1 MKTNLKRLFKYF
13 HKNTILLIVALIIN
27 LISVLLTLFI
37 PVVNGLIID
46 LFISSDINNK
56 LFYKYYIFLAII
68 IILSALFTYISSYMM
83 NILTN
88 KLLVNLR
95 KDAFYKLERMNIS
108 DLESYGV
115 GDILLRFTSD
125 IEEVSSGLI
134 TMLNTLVSGLL
145 TIIVTLVYM
154 FILNYIVALIVLLL
168 TPLSLLSASIIAKKS
183 FKTLK
188 ERSKIRADISSHVTE
203 IFDFNKEVISYNY
216 QDEAIKKYEDLN
228 EKLAVVG
235 FKAQFLGALV
245 NPVTRFVNSIVYA
258 VVALFGSILV
268 IKTRMSVG
276 SLTVFLSYAQSY
288 TKPFNDISNV
298 FSEMQTSFASL
309 NRIFELIDYEITE
322 ENESNIID
330 FRNDIEFKNVCFS
343 YDESKKVIDDLN
355 LTIKGKTKVSIVGKT
370 GSGKTTLINLLLRFY
385 DIDSG
390 EIIIDNKNINSCTKE
405 YLRENIGV
413 ILQEPFIFKGTIL
426 ENIKYGKLEATREE
440 VIKASKASYADS
452 FINNLKDGYD
462 TYINDENLLSNG
474 EKQLICI
481 ARLML
486 KNSNLLIL
494 DEATSN
500 IDLRTESLINK
511 GFNNLFSNKT
521 TIIIAHRLATI
532 LNSDLILVFKD
543 GKIVESGTHLELLEK
558 NGYYKEIF
566 DTQFEK

>member
-46 LFISSDINNK
+46 LFISSDIDNI

-68 IILSALFTYISSYMM
+68 IVLSALFTYISSYMM

-95 KDAFYKLERMNIS
+95 KDAFYKLERMNIY

-216 QDEAIKKYEDLN
+216 QDEAIQKYEDLN
-228 EKLAVVG
+228 EKLAIVG

-276 SLTVFLSYAQSY
+276 SLTIFLSYAQSY

-322 ENESNIID
+322 ENGSNIID
-330 FRNDIEFKNVCFS
+330 FRNDIEFKHVCFS
-343 YDESKKVIDDLN
+343 YDENKKVIDDLN
-355 LTIKGKTKVSIVGKT
+355 LTINGKTKVSIVGKT

-405 YLRENIGV
+405 YLRENIGL

-426 ENIKYGKLEATREE
+426 ENIKYGKLDATREE

-462 TYINDENLLSNG
+462 TYINDENVLSNG

-543 GKIVESGTHLELLEK
+543 GKIVESGTHQELLEK

>member
-235 FKAQFLGALV
+235 FKTQFLGALV

>member
-1 MKTNLKRLFKYF
+1 MRINIKRLFKYLS
-13 HKNTILLIVALIIN
+13 KNSILLVVALIIN
-27 LISVLLTLFI
+27 LVSVLLTLFI
-37 PVVNGLIID
+37 PIVNGLIVD
-46 LFISSDINNK
+46 LFKDSNVLES
-56 LFYKYYIFLAII
+56 LFIKYFIFLVII
-68 IILSALFTYISSYMM
+68 IIFSALFTYISSFLM

-95 KDAFYKLERMNIS
+95 KDAFYKLERMNVS
-108 DLESYGV
+108 ELEKYGT

-134 TMLNTLVSGLL
+134 TMLNTLISGLL

-154 FILNYIVALIVLLL
+154 FVLNYIIALIVLLL
-168 TPLSLLSASIIAKKS
+168 TPLSLFSASIIAKKS

-188 ERSKIRADISSHVTE
+188 ERAKIRADISSHVTE
-203 IFDFNKEVISYNY
+203 MFDLNKEVISYNY
-216 QDEAIKKYEDLN
+216 QDEAVLKYEELN
-228 EKLAVVG
+228 NKLAKVG

-245 NPVTRFVNSIVYA
+245 NPVTRFVNSIVYG

-268 IKTRMSVG
+268 IKATMSVG
-276 SLTVFLSYAQSY
+276 SLTIFLSYAQSY

-309 NRIFELIDYEITE
+309 NRIFELIDYEVKE
-322 ENESNIID
+322 EINEVNID
-330 FRNDIEFKNVCFS
+330 FKNDIEFKNVSFS
-343 YDESKKVIDDLN
+343 YDGNKNIIDDLSIK
-355 LTIKGKTKVSIVGKT
+355 IKGKSKVSIVGKT

-385 DIDSG
+385 DLNNG
-390 EIIIDNKNINSCTKE
+390 EILIDNQNIENCSKE
-405 YLRENIGV
+405 YLRENIGL
-413 ILQEPFIFKGTIL
+413 ILQEPFIFKGTIFD
-426 ENIKYGKLEATREE
+426 NIRYGNLNASKEE
-440 VIKASKASYADS
+440 VIKAAKNSYADT
-452 FINNLKDGYD
+452 FINNLKDKYD
-462 TYINDENLLSNG
+462 TYISDENMLSNG

-486 KNSNLLIL
+486 KNANLLIL

-511 GFNNLFSNKT
+511 AFNKLFENKT

-543 GKIVESGTHLELLEK
+543 GKIVESGKHQELLA
-558 NGYYKEIF
+558 NNSYYKEIY